1 MPMIELLGKK
11 ILILIPRF
19 FGYENEIIEELQR
32 QGALVDWL
40 PDRPFDTPALT
51 ALTKVGPQL
60 IFPMADR
67 LYDKLLGEFGSAHYD
82 WVLVVNGQTLSSPF
96 LRRLRGDYPAAKF
109 VLYLWDSLA
118 NRFHIRHNLSVFD
131 RVLSFDHLDAQ
142 KYNLLL
148 RPLFYSRGFT
158 KTASDSKQSIY
169 DISFVGTAHS
179 DRFAVVDH
187 VKTQLASDITAFWY
201 LYLQAP
207 WVMHYYRLTKPG
219 MKNARMGDFEF
230 KPLTKTKVQS
240 VFSESNCILDIEHPS
255 QVGLTIRTFETLG
268 AQKKMVTTN
277 ANVRDYEFF
286 REENICVIDRAAPDI
301 PVDFLKS
308 PFVPID
314 ESTYVKY
321 AIEGWLKE
329 VLDLQV

>member
-11 ILILIPRF
+11 ILLVVPRF

-32 QGALVDWL
+32 HGAMVDWL
-40 PDRPFDTPALT
+40 PDRPFDTPVLT

-60 IFPMADR
+60 IFPLADR
-67 LYDKLLGEFGSAHYD
+67 LYDKLLGHFGSAHYD

-96 LRRLRGDYPAAKF
+96 LQRLRGDFPAAKL

-118 NRFHIRHNLSVFD
+118 NRSHVRHNLSVFD
-131 RVLSFDHLDAQ
+131 RVLSFDHLDAK

-148 RPLFYSRGFT
+148 RPLFYGRGFT
-158 KTASDSKQSIY
+158 KTASDGKQSLY

-179 DRFAVVDH
+179 DRFSVVDR
-187 VKTQLASDITAFWY
+187 VKAQLSSNVAAFWY

-207 WVMHYYRLTKPG
+207 WVLHYYRVTKPG
-219 MKNARMGDFEF
+219 MKHARMGDFEF
-230 KPLTKTKVQS
+230 KPLSKSKVQS
-240 VFSESNCILDIEHPS
+240 IFSDSSCILDIEHPS
-255 QVGLTIRTFETLG
+255 QVGLTMRTFETLG
-268 AQKKMVTTN
+268 SQKKMVTTN
-277 ANVRDYEFF
+277 VNVRDYDFF
-286 REENICVIDRAAPDI
+286 KAQNICVIERSSPKI
-301 PVDFLKS
+301 PADFLKS

-314 ESTYVKY
+314 DSTYVKY

-329 VLDLQV
+329 VLDIHI